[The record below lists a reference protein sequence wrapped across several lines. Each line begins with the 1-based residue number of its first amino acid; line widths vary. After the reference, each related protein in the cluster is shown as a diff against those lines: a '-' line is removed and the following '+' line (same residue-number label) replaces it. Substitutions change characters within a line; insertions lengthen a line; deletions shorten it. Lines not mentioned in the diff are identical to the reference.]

1 MILNVICETS
11 FFLQMFLFLKILRR
25 LLFLILPIVLIIV
38 IIIKIY
44 KNIVNNGNEL
54 KQELKNVKNK
64 LIAIVII
71 FLVPTIVNIVMSLMS
86 VDVRDSYKTCLE
98 NATVEKINYYSNI
111 EEEVSEIKDFIISVK
126 RVPTLENLA
135 LAQKKVSNLY
145 GTANGTIIEDLEYQL
160 ADLRAKI
167 TMTQDEFDCKRL
179 GGRYEDNT
187 CKYPEKFSISDTGM
201 SYYTFKSKND
211 YVVVSTKADV
221 QKYYKYVKEYEICQ
235 KHGTNFF
242 HDKCLNFAEE
252 HAHSLATGKF
262 KKDVESISITW
273 YENTFS
279 AFSTDDKSEILKV
292 IYSELI
298 SNKPVIIHVNG
309 NKSGTSRHYVTAI
322 GFKSTVTGPNT
333 ITDTDILFI
342 DSADCGMKPLYDW
355 GAKIKDFGTPR
366 FLTTGKKCGKK
377 DYSGYQVY
385 MLK

>member
-38 IIIKIY
+38 IIIKVY

-54 KQELKNVKNK
+54 KQELQNVRNK

-71 FLVPTIVNIVMSLMS
+71 FLVPTIVNIIMNFMS
-86 VDVRDSYKTCLE
+86 VDVKDSYKTCLE
-98 NATVEKINYYSNI
+98 NATVEKISYYSNI

-135 LAQKKVSNLY
+135 LAEEKVSDLY
-145 GTANGTIIEDLEYQL
+145 GVANGTIIEDLEYQL
-160 ADLRAKI
+160 ADLRTQI

-187 CKYPEKFSISDTGM
+187 CKYPEMFSISDTGM
-201 SYYTFKSKND
+201 SYYTFKNKND

-221 QKYYKYVKEYEICQ
+221 QKYYKYVRNARICQ
-235 KHGTNFF
+235 RQSIELIY
-242 HDKCLNFAEE
+242 HDQCLCFAEE
-252 HAHSLATGKF
+252 HVHGLVTGEMVKPASQVQQSYYSGF
-262 KKDVESISITW
+262 KS
-273 YENTFS
+273 
-279 AFSTDDKSEILKV
+279 FSTDDKSEILKV
-292 IYSELI
+292 IYSELT
-298 SNKPVIIHVNG
+298 SNRPVIIHVNG
-309 NKSGTSRHYVTAI
+309 NSSGTSRHYVAAV
-322 GFKSTVTGPNT
+322 GFKSTVTGPSAL
-333 ITDTDILFI
+333 TDSDLLLI
-342 DSADCGMKPLYDW
+342 DSYDCEMEQLHDW
-355 GAKIKDFGTPR
+355 GTSR
-366 FLTTGKKCGKK
+366 FLTTGRKCGKK